1 MSSSRRTFSYAEK
14 MNILKEVEE
23 SGVIK
28 VLKEHKLSYSVY
40 SRWKHQLAETK
51 MTQREDSEQTKKEKE
66 QLEIENARLKKIIAE
81 QALEM
86 EMRAEEWKKTNSLYS
101 KR

>member
-1 MSSSRRTFSYAEK
+1 MSSSRRTFSYTEK

-86 EMRAEEWKKTNSLYS
+86 EMRAEEWKKTNPLYG
-101 KR
+101 RR